1 MENLRLVEINTTA
14 FNEENI
20 FLVTD
25 LTDEQIESVIAPI
38 VEAERNQEDY
48 YVNESL
54 INALLMVYS
63 SNIVIGYN
71 NGGVDKL
78 TF

>member
-25 LTDEQIESVIAPI
+25 LTDEQIESVIVPI

-48 YVNESL
+48 YDNESL
-54 INALLMVYS
+54 IGALLMVYS

-71 NGGVDKL
+71 SGGIDKL
-78 TF
+78 TI